1 MPDIPI
7 NRNSGR
13 TFNPF
18 YRKPKERHLRAIALL
33 YICITLS
40 LTGYAG
46 NTNNRPSEINSNS
59 RLTYNQIGNY
69 SLSFDAFDLA
79 LKGYEELKDSL
90 HLREN
95 IITVVDFSQPS
106 TKKRFYLININTKE
120 VLFQDYVAH
129 GKNTGVL
136 EAKKF
141 SNTKNSNQSSLGFFK
156 TAETYHGKN
165 GLSLRLD
172 GLEKG
177 INHLAR
183 KRAIVI
189 HAADYA
195 EETFIKKYGRLGRS
209 YGCPSLPPENY
220 NKIIELIKDG
230 TLLFIYSPQEK
241 YLQSSKI
248 LN

>member
-1 MPDIPI
+1 M
-7 NRNSGR
+7 R
-13 TFNPF
+13 TMRLF
-18 YRKPKERHLRAIALL
+18 

-40 LTGYAG
+40 LSVFAG
-46 NTNNRPSEINSNS
+46 NDSNRPSEMNSNS
-59 RLTYNQIGNY
+59 TLIYNQIGNY
-69 SLSFDAFDLA
+69 SLSFEAFDLA
-79 LKGYEELKDSL
+79 LRGYGELKDSL

-106 TKKRFYLININTKE
+106 TKKRFYLINIDTKK

-141 SNTKNSNQSSLGFFK
+141 SNTIHSNQSSLGFFK

-172 GLEKG
+172 GLEQG
-177 INHLAR
+177 INNLAR

-195 EETFIKKYGRLGRS
+195 EESFIKKYGRLGRS
-209 YGCPSLPPENY
+209 YGCPSLPPQNY
-220 NKIIELIKDG
+220 NAIIELIKDG
-230 TLLFIYSPQEK
+230 TLLFIYSPQET
-241 YLQSSKI
+241 YLHSSEI

>member
-1 MPDIPI
+1 MSISLPI
-7 NRNSGR
+7 S
-13 TFNPF
+13 
-18 YRKPKERHLRAIALL
+18 
-33 YICITLS
+33 
-40 LTGYAG
+40 AG
-46 NTNNRPSEINSNS
+46 NNNGGPSEMNSNS
-59 RLTYNQIGNY
+59 RFIYNQIGNN
-69 SLSFDAFDLA
+69 SLSFEALDLA
-79 LKGYEELKDSL
+79 LKGYSELKDSL
-90 HLREN
+90 HLKDN

-106 TKKRFYLININTKE
+106 TKKRFYLINIDSKK

-156 TAETYHGKN
+156 TAETYNGKN

-177 INHLAR
+177 INDLAR
-183 KRAIVI
+183 KRTIVI
-189 HAADYA
+189 HAADYT

-220 NKIIELIKDG
+220 NEIIELIKDG
-230 TLLFIYSPQEK
+230 TLLFIYSPQET
-241 YLQSSKI
+241 YLHCSKI

>member
-1 MPDIPI
+1 M
-7 NRNSGR
+7 
-13 TFNPF
+13 
-18 YRKPKERHLRAIALL
+18 
-33 YICITLS
+33 
-40 LTGYAG
+40 
-46 NTNNRPSEINSNS
+46 NSNS
-59 RLTYNQIGNY
+59 RLIYNLIGDN
-69 SLSFDAFDLA
+69 SLSFKAFDLA
-79 LKGYEELKDSL
+79 LRGYSELKDSL

-95 IITVVDFSQPS
+95 IISVVDFSQPS
-106 TKKRFYLININTKE
+106 TKKRFYLINLDSKK
-120 VLFQDYVAH
+120 VLYQDYVAH

-141 SNTKNSNQSSLGFFK
+141 SNTANSNQSSLGFFK
-156 TAETYHGKN
+156 TGETYYGKN

-195 EETFIKKYGRLGRS
+195 EESFIKIYGRLGRS
-209 YGCPSLPPENY
+209 YGCPSLPPKNY
-220 NKIIELIKDG
+220 SKIIELIKDG
-230 TLLFIYSPQEK
+230 TLLFIYSPQET
-241 YLQSSKI
+241 YLRSSEI